1 MIKNVLGVFLA
12 CTLLTISSS
21 VVWAQ
26 ESLLAQQLTNSER
39 PVGDKERDSSRRPA
53 EVLGFLGIDTGMTVI
68 DVFAGS
74 GYYTE
79 VLAIAVG
86 ENGRVIS
93 HNVPRLMSRETLVES
108 IRARRDRH
116 PNIEILVNNLTDG
129 VQTAEIADI
138 GPHYTDPSAYAGRA
152 DAAITAL
159 NMHDFVR
166 NGEESA
172 QSLLT
177 SVYAFLKPGGIFGV
191 IDHRGVDGYDNEALH
206 RITDEELRE
215 QLLKAGFVVDAES
228 DILSNPLDD
237 HSLHM
242 RDESLGRNTDRILVR
257 ARKPAQ

>member
-1 MIKNVLGVFLA
+1 MIRKILGISIAVS
-12 CTLLTISSS
+12 LLIFSNAS
-21 VVWAQ
+21 VWAQ
-26 ESLLAQQLTNSER
+26 ESSLAQELTNADR
-39 PVGDKERDSSRRPA
+39 PDGDKERDPARRPA
-53 EVLGFLGIDTGMTVI
+53 EVIAFLGIDQGMTVL

-86 ENGRVIS
+86 PNGKVIS
-93 HNVPRLMSRETLVES
+93 HNVPRLMSRENVTDA
-108 IRARRDRH
+108 IRDRRGRH
-116 PNIEILVNNLTDG
+116 NNIEVLVNNLTDG

-172 QSLLT
+172 QSLLSSIYT
-177 SVYAFLKPGGIFGV
+177 ILKPGGIFGV
-191 IDHRGVDGYDNEALH
+191 IDHRGVDGMDNTQLH

-215 QLLKAGFVVDAES
+215 QLVKAGFEIEAES
-228 DILSNPLDD
+228 DILSNPMDD
-237 HSLHM
+237 HSKQVF
-242 RDESLGRNTDRILVR
+242 DESLGRNTDRILVR
-257 ARKPAQ
+257 ARKPVE

>member
-1 MIKNVLGVFLA
+1 MFRNVLNAFIA
-12 CTLLTISSS
+12 CTLMATYATSAL
-21 VVWAQ
+21 AQ
-26 ESLLAQQLTNSER
+26 ESGLAQQLSNSDR
-39 PVGDKERDSSRRPA
+39 PEEDKERDSTRKPA
-53 EVLGFLGIDTGMTVI
+53 EVLAFLGIDEGMTVV
-68 DVFAGS
+68 DLFAIG

-86 ENGRVIS
+86 PDGRVIS
-93 HNVPRLMSRETLVES
+93 HNFPRLMSRESVVES

-116 PNIEILVNNLTDG
+116 DNIEVLVNNLSDG

-138 GPHYTDPSAYAGRA
+138 GPHYTDPAAYTGRV
-152 DAAITAL
+152 DAVITAL

-166 NGEESA
+166 YGEETA
-172 QSLLT
+172 QALLA
-177 SVYAFLKPGGIFGV
+177 SVYEFLKPGGVFGV

-206 RITDEELRE
+206 RITFEELSE
-215 QLLKAGFVVDAES
+215 QLEKAGFVVEAES

-257 ARKPAQ
+257 ARKPVQ

>member
-1 MIKNVLGVFLA
+1 MIKNGLGVFLA
-12 CTLLTISSS
+12 CALLTISSS
-21 VVWAQ
+21 AVWAQ

-39 PVGDKERDSSRRPA
+39 PYSDKERDATRKPA
-53 EVLGFLGIDTGMTVI
+53 EVLAFLGIDKGMTVV
-68 DVFAGS
+68 DLFAIG

-86 ENGRVIS
+86 PDGRVIS
-93 HNVPRLMSRETLVES
+93 HNFPRLMSRENVVEE
-108 IRARRDRH
+108 IGARRDRYS
-116 PNIEILVNNLTDG
+116 NIEILVNNLSDG

-138 GPHYTDPSAYAGRA
+138 GPHYTDPSAYTGRA
-152 DAAITAL
+152 DAVITAL

-166 NGEESA
+166 YGEESA
-172 QSLLT
+172 QSLLK
-177 SVYAFLKPGGIFGV
+177 SVYTFLKPGGILGV

-206 RITDEELRE
+206 RITYEELKE
-215 QLLKAGFVVDAES
+215 QLVKAGFVVEAES

>member
-1 MIKNVLGVFLA
+1 MIRKILGMSFA
-12 CTLLTISSS
+12 CTLLLFSNAY
-21 VVWAQ
+21 VWAQ
-26 ESLLAQQLTNSER
+26 ESSLAQELSNSER
-39 PVGDKERDSSRRPA
+39 PESDKERDAARKPA
-53 EVLGFLGIDTGMTVI
+53 EVLAFLGIDQGMTVL

-93 HNVPRLMSRETLVES
+93 HNVPRLMSRESLVES
-108 IRARRDRH
+108 ISARRDRYS
-116 PNIEILVNNLTDG
+116 NIEVLVNNLTDG

-138 GPHYTDPSAYAGRA
+138 GPHYTDPSAYAGRV

-172 QSLLT
+172 QSLLK
-177 SVYAFLKPGGIFGV
+177 SVYTFLKPGGVLGV
-191 IDHRGVDGYDNEALH
+191 IDHRGVAGNDNEALH

-215 QLLKAGFVVDAES
+215 QLVKAGFVVEAES

-242 RDESLGRNTDRILVR
+242 RDESLNRNTDRILVR
-257 ARKPAQ
+257 ARKPAE